1 MPASRAVEQPGKNM
15 KILKHTPVPIL
26 GQVKKTIELRR
37 TKVEHLI
44 MALVVVLFLTM
55 PLFAGPYPLAIMMD
69 IGFYAIVTMGL
80 ILLMGQAG
88 QLSLGQ
94 AVFFGLG
101 AYSSAILTT
110 QHHLAPW
117 LALMLAAIIT
127 GSIAAG
133 IGRAVL
139 RLRGIIVSGVT
150 LVLNLIFFY
159 LVLSLVDL
167 TGGANGIINIP
178 SLSPVG
184 VIPDSLF
191 DYYFL
196 WIVAFLLLA
205 FSLNLVNS
213 RTGRALRTMNILAGG
228 GEETAQVLG
237 VNVMKYKVQVFTL
250 SAVYASIAGS
260 IYAHHIGCIEPEIF
274 GAHLSLLV
282 AIMAIV
288 GGMASPWGA
297 FLGAGLLTGLTELLG
312 EFASA
317 VVSGPTGA
325 YELIAYGIILM
336 AVLRFLP
343 QGLIPLFQ
351 RLMPQ
356 RKRSE

>member
-1 MPASRAVEQPGKNM
+1 MPASRAVEQSRENM
-15 KILKHTPVPIL
+15 KIPTRMPAYRL

-37 TKVEHLI
+37 TKLEYLI
-44 MALVVVLFLTM
+44 LALVVILFLTM
-55 PLFAGPYPLAIMMD
+55 PLFAGPYPLAIMMN
-69 IGFYAIVTMGL
+69 IGFYIIITMGL
-80 ILLMGQAG
+80 ILLLGFAG

-94 AVFFGLG
+94 AVFFGIG

-117 LALMLAAIIT
+117 LALLLAAIIT

-178 SLSPVG
+178 HLSPGG
-184 VIPDSLF
+184 VIPNPLF
-191 DYYFL
+191 DYYLL

-213 RTGRALRTMNILAGG
+213 RTGRALRAMNILSGG
-228 GEETAQVLG
+228 GEQTAQVLG

-250 SAVYASIAGS
+250 SAIYASIAGS

-274 GAHLSLLV
+274 GAHCSLLV

-297 FLGAGLLTGLTELLG
+297 FLGAGLLTGLTELLR
-312 EFASA
+312 EFVPALM
-317 VVSGPTGA
+317 SGPTGA

-336 AVLRFLP
+336 VVLRFLP
-343 QGLIPLFQ
+343 QGLVPLCQKLIP
-351 RLMPQ
+351 R
-356 RKRSE
+356 RRHGE

>member
-1 MPASRAVEQPGKNM
+1 MN
-15 KILKHTPVPIL
+15 
-26 GQVKKTIELRR
+26 KTVELRR
-37 TKVEHLI
+37 TKAEYLI
-44 MALVVVLFLTM
+44 LALVVVLFLSI
-55 PLFAGPYPLAIMMD
+55 PLFAGPYHLAIIMD
-69 IGFYAIVTMGL
+69 IGIYAIITMGL

-110 QHHLAPW
+110 QHHFAPW
-117 LALMLAAIIT
+117 LALLLAIIIT

-139 RLRGIIVSGVT
+139 RLKGIIVSGVT
-150 LVLNLIFFY
+150 LVLNLIFSY
-159 LVLSLVDL
+159 LVLSLINL
-167 TGGANGIINIP
+167 TGGANGIVNIP
-178 SLSPVG
+178 HLSPVKL
-184 VIPDSLF
+184 IPNSLF

-213 RTGRALRTMNILAGG
+213 RTGRALRTMNILSGG

-237 VNVMKYKVQVFTL
+237 INVMKYKVQVFTL
-250 SAVYASIAGS
+250 GAVYASIAGS
-260 IYAHHIGCIEPEIF
+260 IYAHHLGSIEPDIF

-297 FLGAGLLTGLTELLG
+297 FLGAALLMGLTELLG
-312 EFASA
+312 KFASV

-351 RLMPQ
+351 KLPPQ
-356 RKRSE
+356 SRHSK